1 MKGDE
6 KLNARIENA
15 DRAIFSDAKFL
26 PLVFVTG
33 ILIYSLVQ
41 YSIAPNFFAALTVQD
56 NDDAMRLVSVR
67 DFLNGQ
73 GWYDNTQYRAL
84 PPEGVSLHW
93 SRLVDL
99 PLAGLV
105 LLFSLFSNSI
115 LAENLAAA
123 AWPALLFVM
132 FLSLTGMASR
142 AFFGNSA
149 ACFAMI
155 AASAMPMINAN
166 IFPVGRVD
174 HHNVQIVLMLSVCVL
189 LIVRN
194 NPSFSGALAGGLAAL
209 SLAVGLE
216 TIVFIA
222 VAGLILTIQ
231 FIIGLSGSN
240 RKLLGFGFALGF
252 VAPILYALQAN
263 PEQFGTVA
271 CDQLSGPVLS
281 ITTVAAVFVGAI
293 ALVNRFLTTQWQR
306 LCLAVLFGLIAL
318 WATFAFFAPC
328 IGGPYDELP
337 EAVRNIVVGGI
348 FEAMPAMQ
356 LLSLVPGITIN
367 ILLPLFAVCAM
378 TAVLLLGKL
387 SHAADKDDLR
397 ALSTILAFLCLGVL
411 ASLWQI
417 RAFTW
422 GLALVPMAF
431 GVTVSAAANANWHF
445 LRRTKPFAMTILA
458 VVILVPQLGTLGG
471 KAAIASMSE
480 PAKSQKVSFVDSDRA
495 CNSRSQILTLNSLP
509 DALIMAPLNMGPR
522 ILLYTSH
529 SVTAVPYHRSA
540 EALSNGVLPF
550 VGGFEEMASRAQK
563 YHAEIVLVCNT
574 QRYGGEKTA
583 GERLVSGDIP
593 SWLEKIDIGAAAFTV
608 LRVVRS
614 GKGDLR

>member
-1 MKGDE
+1 MKRDE
-6 KLNARIENA
+6 ALSAKIESA
-15 DRAIFSDAKFL
+15 DRAVFSDAKFL
-26 PLVFVTG
+26 PLVFVIG
-33 ILIYSLVQ
+33 ILSYSLVQ
-41 YSIAPNFFAALTVQD
+41 YRIAPDFFSALTVLD

-67 DFLNGQ
+67 DYLSGQ

-84 PPEGVSLHW
+84 PPNGVSLHW

-105 LLFSLFSNSI
+105 LFFSLFSNSL
-115 LAENLAAA
+115 LAESLAAA
-123 AWPALLFVM
+123 TWPALLFVI

-166 IFPVGRVD
+166 FFPIGRVD
-174 HHNVQIVLMLSVCVL
+174 HHNVQIVLMLSICIL
-189 LIVRN
+189 LIERN

-216 TIVFIA
+216 TIVFVA
-222 VAGLILTIQ
+222 VAGLILTSQ

-240 RKLLGFGFALGF
+240 RKLLSFGFSLGI
-252 VAPILYALQAN
+252 VAPIFYALQTS

-281 ITTVAAVFVGAI
+281 ITSAAAVFVGAI
-293 ALVNRFLTTQWQR
+293 ALLDRFMATKWQR
-306 LCLAVLFGLIAL
+306 LGLAFLFGLIAL
-318 WATFAFFAPC
+318 WAAFAFFEPC
-328 IGGPYDELP
+328 IGGPYDDLP
-337 EAVRNIVVGGI
+337 EAARLVVGNI
-348 FEAMPAMQ
+348 FEAMPALQ
-356 LLSLVPGITIN
+356 LLSLTPGKTIDV
-367 ILLPLFAVCAM
+367 LLPLFAVCAM
-378 TAVLLLGKL
+378 TAVLLYGKL
-387 SHAADKDDLR
+387 SHATDKGDLH

-431 GVTVSAAANANWHF
+431 GITISAAINANWHF
-445 LRRTKPFAMTILA
+445 LRRTKPFVMTILT
-458 VVILVPQLGTLGG
+458 VIILVPQLGTIGG
-471 KAAIASMSE
+471 KAAIAAMSE
-480 PAKSQKVSFVDSDRA
+480 PDKSQRGSVVDSDRA
-495 CNSRSQILTLNSLP
+495 CNSRAQILTLNNLS
-509 DALIMAPLNMGPR
+509 DAVIMAPLNMGPR
-522 ILLYTSH
+522 ILLHTSH

-550 VGGFEEMASRAQK
+550 IGEFEEMARRAQK

-574 QRYGGEKTA
+574 QRYGGEESA

-614 GKGDLR
+614 EKGDLR